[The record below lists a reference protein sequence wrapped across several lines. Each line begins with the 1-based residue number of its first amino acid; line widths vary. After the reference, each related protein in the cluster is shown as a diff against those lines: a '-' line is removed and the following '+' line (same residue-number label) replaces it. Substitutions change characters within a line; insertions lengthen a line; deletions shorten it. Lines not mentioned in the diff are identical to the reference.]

1 MVNGI
6 KFKSRWD
13 YECINQ
19 IDDASYGFYHSS
31 YGMVPQA
38 QNLND
43 STTYVDYY
51 NNLINK
57 TLYNLA
63 SPNITI
69 SEKISKNVGTA
80 EDDLIIKINKN
91 FDKLKD
97 IFPARDGKNS
107 GIGQSQNPTQPQQK
121 SLNMPASSNS
131 TMQRN
136 ASNSQKTRL
145 NA

>member
-1 MVNGI
+1 
-6 KFKSRWD
+6 
-13 YECINQ
+13 
-19 IDDASYGFYHSS
+19 
-31 YGMVPQA
+31 MVPQA

-97 IFPARDGKNS
+97 IFPDGNPNS
-107 GIGQSQNPTQPQQK
+107 RHTVNTIRKKKKIKSSKIPSGPCFYFQSIMPSVTQC
-121 SLNMPASSNS
+121 LWLAA
-131 TMQRN
+131 
-136 ASNSQKTRL
+136 ASNQMSPFICKHLLQQPMSQYYWLRVICR
-145 NA
+145 